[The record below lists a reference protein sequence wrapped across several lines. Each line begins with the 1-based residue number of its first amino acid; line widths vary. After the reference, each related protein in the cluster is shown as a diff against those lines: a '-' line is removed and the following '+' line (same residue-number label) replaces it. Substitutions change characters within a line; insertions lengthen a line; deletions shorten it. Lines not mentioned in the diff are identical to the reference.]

1 MPQFLDIIAIVRIR
15 VQHSNYAINSIKKV
29 VA

>member
-1 MPQFLDIIAIVRIR
+1 MSQFIDIIAIVRFG
-15 VQHSNYAINSIKKV
+15 VQHSNYAINSIRKV